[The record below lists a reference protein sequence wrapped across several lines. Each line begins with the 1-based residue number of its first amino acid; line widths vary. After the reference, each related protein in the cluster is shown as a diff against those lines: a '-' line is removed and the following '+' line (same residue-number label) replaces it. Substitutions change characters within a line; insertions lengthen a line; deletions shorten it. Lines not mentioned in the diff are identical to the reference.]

1 MKNWVTLCL
10 VCIASG
16 AFAAD
21 KTPPAKTPPPST
33 TKPAPE
39 SKAAEPRTLT
49 IEEDKAAK
57 QEPKNKKV
65 DTKATET
72 ASKPLL

>member
-1 MKNWVTLCL
+1 MKSWVTLCL
-10 VCIASG
+10 VCVASG
-16 AFAAD
+16 ALASD
-21 KTPPAKTPPPST
+21 KTPPAKTPPSPT

-39 SKAAEPRTLT
+39 ARSAAPKTLT

>member
-1 MKNWVTLCL
+1 MKSWVTLCL
-10 VCIASG
+10 VCVASG

-21 KTPPAKTPPPST
+21 KTPPAKTPPPT
-33 TKPAPE
+33 TKPATAP
-39 SKAAEPRTLT
+39 EPRTLT
-49 IEEDKAAK
+49 IQEDTAAK

-65 DTKATET
+65 DTKASET

>member
-1 MKNWVTLCL
+1 MKSWVTLCL
-10 VCIASG
+10 VCVTSG

-21 KTPPAKTPPPST
+21 KTPPPTAAKTAPP
-33 TKPAPE
+33 E
-39 SKAAEPRTLT
+39 QSKSAEPKTLT
-49 IEEDKAAK
+49 LEEDKAAR

-65 DTKATET
+65 DTKASET